1 MDKEMELAAAIESRM
16 KLLEE
21 KKPPGASNETS
32 DGSAPAASAEVPP
45 SRLKTADEV
54 LAEMKK
60 VPLFMTSMDEL
71 DEDNEQIQALKAIAY
86 EGTRAEIAQNFRNQ
100 GNECVK
106 FKQYPDA
113 REFYSKAIQALKGP
127 IQPQEPED
135 DDELPEQRVVE
146 IDEEAE
152 EKKERSIEEAC
163 YANRALCNL
172 EMSITASPNRY
183 PAPDC
188 ARALR
193 LNVKNVKA
201 WYRAATACLAID
213 KIPEA
218 LEASQCGLRF
228 DPANTALKTLLSK
241 VEKRKQHLEETEARR
256 KEREE
261 QAKRKDVTLKV
272 ALKARN
278 IATKTTKD
286 APDMEDAAIS
296 LADPLDPK
304 SALTFPVTFLYP
316 LHAQSDFVKAFTEDE
331 TLSQHLEYILPL
343 PWDQGHEYTLADV
356 ECYMET
362 ITGGLIKA
370 GKNLP
375 LLKLLGSGKVEV
387 VDGLVKVS
395 VVPKAKSSAFIEEFK
410 KRKGKQ

>member
-21 KKPPGASNETS
+21 KKTPSTSNETS
-32 DGSAPAASAEVPP
+32 EGSAPAASAEVPP

-54 LAEMKK
+54 IAEMKK

-127 IQPQEPED
+127 IQPQEPDD
-135 DDELPEQRVVE
+135 DDELPEQRVIE

-172 EMSITASPNRY
+172 EMSITAFPNKY
-183 PAPDC
+183 FAPDC

-241 VEKRKQHLEETEARR
+241 VEKRKQHLEATEARR

>member
-21 KKPPGASNETS
+21 KKNPGAPNETS

-54 LAEMKK
+54 IAEMKK

-106 FKQYPDA
+106 FKQYSDA

-172 EMSITASPNRY
+172 EMKNYRSCQS
-183 PAPDC
+183 DC

-193 LNVKNVKA
+193 LNVRNVKA

-278 IATKTTKD
+278 IATRTTKD

-304 SALTFPVTFLYP
+304 SAVTFPVTFLYP

-331 TLSQHLEYILPL
+331 TLSQHLEYILPV
-343 PWDQGHEYTLADV
+343 PWDQEHEYTLADV
-356 ECYMET
+356 ECYMDT
-362 ITGGLIKA
+362 VTGGLIKA

-395 VVPKAKSSAFIEEFK
+395 VVPKAKASAFIEEFK

>member
-1 MDKEMELAAAIESRM
+1 MELAAAIESRM

-21 KKPPGASNETS
+21 KKNPGASNETS

-54 LAEMKK
+54 IAEMKK

-172 EMSITASPNRY
+172 EMSITASPEQI
-183 PAPDC
+183 P
-188 ARALR
+188 RAVTDLFR
-193 LNVKNVKA
+193 
-201 WYRAATACLAID
+201 
-213 KIPEA
+213 
-218 LEASQCGLRF
+218 
-228 DPANTALKTLLSK
+228 
-241 VEKRKQHLEETEARR
+241 RR
-256 KEREE
+256 KLSLLPKRLRSGSAPEREE
-261 QAKRKDVTLKV
+261 C
-272 ALKARN
+272 
-278 IATKTTKD
+278 
-286 APDMEDAAIS
+286 ES
-296 LADPLDPK
+296 LVSSCHGVPCHRQDPR
-304 SALTFPVTFLYP
+304 SIG
-316 LHAQSDFVKAFTEDE
+316 
-331 TLSQHLEYILPL
+331 SQPMWPEI
-343 PWDQGHEYTLADV
+343 
-356 ECYMET
+356 
-362 ITGGLIKA
+362 
-370 GKNLP
+370 
-375 LLKLLGSGKVEV
+375 
-387 VDGLVKVS
+387 
-395 VVPKAKSSAFIEEFK
+395 
-410 KRKGKQ
+410 

>member
-16 KLLEE
+16 KLLEA
-21 KKPPGASNETS
+21 KKTPGASNETS

-135 DDELPEQRVVE
+135 DDELPEQRVIE

-172 EMSITASPNRY
+172 EMKNYRSCQS
-183 PAPDC
+183 DC

-343 PWDQGHEYTLADV
+343 PWDQGHEYTLVDV